1 MKEFKAPQMVIQ
13 KIEREEFIMTSGC
26 WEAFDCEKCYAEVV
40 SCDGTFDCTGLVC
53 KCLGSL
59 NI

>member
-1 MKEFKAPQMVIQ
+1 MKEFNTPQMVIQ

-26 WEAFDCEKCYAEVV
+26 WESFDCEKCYGDAVV
-40 SCDGTFDCTGLVC
+40 CGSTYDCSGLVC